1 MRVRK
6 VSLFGL
12 PLLLAVVVLL
22 VPLMGSAQGDGF
34 YTVSQGETQVPIVPL
49 AKAADPVAFYNM
61 TNMQSATGFEKP
73 NTAVLFLYQNTL
85 NGQISLFVILG
96 ATGGTVGSVKVILS
110 GVPVGVKF

>member
-22 VPLMGSAQGDGF
+22 VPLMGFAQGDGF

-49 AKAADPVAFYNM
+49 ANAADPVAFYKA
-61 TNMQSATGFEKP
+61 TNMQSATGFE
-73 NTAVLFLYQNTL
+73 
-85 NGQISLFVILG
+85 
-96 ATGGTVGSVKVILS
+96 
-110 GVPVGVKF
+110 

>member
-6 VSLFGL
+6 VSVFGL

-49 AKAADPVAFYNM
+49 GE
-61 TNMQSATGFEKP
+61 SRGSGR
-73 NTAVLFLYQNTL
+73 VLQDDEH
-85 NGQISLFVILG
+85 
-96 ATGGTVGSVKVILS
+96 AGGDGL
-110 GVPVGVKF
+110 